1 MAMPE
6 NDHLPHRAEHVGSLL
21 RPENLKQAARQHR
34 LGAIDDDAFEK
45 TVEEEIA
52 NAIRLQEEVGLRS
65 ITDGEFRRSSWFGFY
80 FDGLSGLS
88 LKDSRFSF
96 RDAEGKTY
104 TWPTCYF
111 DGPLRRT
118 RPICLPEFQTIAR
131 HTTAV
136 PKATMPSPSA
146 FHFFRGREA
155 VDPTVYPE
163 LGLFWDDLV
172 AVYRQEIADLAAA
185 GCRYLQFDE
194 VPLAMLCDANV
205 RQQISDAGEAPEA
218 FIGMYLDVMG
228 RVLADVPSDMTVG
241 MHMCRG
247 NFRSRWMAEGGYE
260 PVAERLFG
268 ELPVD
273 AFFLEYDSPRA
284 GDFSPLRLMG
294 ADKSVVLGIISTKTS
309 ELEPVDELSRRID
322 EASRYVPLD
331 RLAVS
336 PQCGF
341 ASVAGGNSIGEADQK
356 AKLRLVVELA
366 DAIWG

>member
-1 MAMPE
+1 MTTTE
-6 NDHLPHRAEHVGSLL
+6 TDRLPHRAEHVGSLL
-21 RPENLKQAARQHR
+21 RPEALKQAARQHGV
-34 LGAIDDDAFEK
+34 GAIDDDAFEK
-45 TVEEEIA
+45 VVEAEIA
-52 NAIRLQEEVGLRS
+52 RAIRLQEDAGLRS
-65 ITDGEFRRSSWFGFY
+65 ITDGEFRRSSWFGFF

-88 LKDSRFSF
+88 LRDSRFRF
-96 RDAEGKTY
+96 HDAEGKTY

-111 DGPLRRT
+111 DGPVRRT
-118 RPICLPEFQTIAR
+118 RPICLPEFKTIAA
-131 HTTAV
+131 HTSAT

-146 FHFFRGREA
+146 FHFFRGRDA
-155 VDPTVYPE
+155 VDPKVYPD
-163 LGLFWDDLV
+163 LGPFWDDLID
-172 AVYRQEIADLAAA
+172 VYRAEIADLVAA

-205 RQQISDAGEAPEA
+205 RQQIADAGEAPES
-218 FIGMYLDVMG
+218 FIDMYLDVMR
-228 RVLADVPSDMTVG
+228 RVLDGVPPDVTVG

-260 PVAERLFG
+260 PVAERLFR
-268 ELPVD
+268 ELPVG

-294 ADKSVVLGIISTKTS
+294 PDKTVVLGIISTKTAA
-309 ELEPVDELSRRID
+309 LEPVDDLRRRVD
-322 EASRYVPLD
+322 EAGRYVPLE

-341 ASVAGGNSIGEADQK
+341 ASVAGGNSIAEADQT

>member
-21 RPENLKQAARQHR
+21 RPESLKAAARQYR
-34 LGAIDDDAFEK
+34 LGAIDDDAFEAI
-45 TVEEEIA
+45 VEQEIA
-52 NAIRLQEEVGLRS
+52 NAIRLQEKVGLRS
-65 ITDGEFRRSSWFGFY
+65 ITDGEFRRSSWFGFF

-96 RDAEGKTY
+96 HDAEGKTY

-111 DGPLRRT
+111 DGRLRRT

-155 VDPTVYPE
+155 VDPAVYPE
-163 LGLFWDDLV
+163 LSGFWDDLV

-205 RQQISDAGEAPEA
+205 RQQISDAGEAPED
-218 FIGMYLDVMG
+218 FIAMYLDVMG
-228 RVLADVPSDMTVG
+228 RVLADLPPDMTVG

-294 ADKSVVLGIISTKTS
+294 ADKWVVLGIISTKTPA
-309 ELEPVDELSRRID
+309 LEPIDDLRRRVDA
-322 EASRYVPLD
+322 ASEHVPLE

-341 ASVAGGNSIGEADQK
+341 ASVAGGNSIGDADQT
-356 AKLRLVVELA
+356 AKLRRVVELA
-366 DAIWG
+366 DAIWS